1 MPGPRVWRGE
11 RGVALVL
18 ALMAVLLLSCLA
30 AAMALAASSE
40 TLVARHFSLGI
51 EARHAAEAAVQ
62 RAILDLVQSPDLD
75 AILTGVVRGL
85 FIDGGPG
92 GTRTLDDGSQVDLDA
107 VRHRANCARDTA
119 CSPSDLLGNPAGDRP
134 WGANNPVWQLLRVR
148 LCAESHG
155 VDPIAFLSRGAGGRR
170 SRRSRRRSWAR
181 CGRDGPGRPPAS
193 AAVRGHR
200 TARGSRPRRSHHPPA
215 EHRPRYTRR
224 PGRLVAVAALICTSL
239 KRSPAL
245 RRIRF
250 ATITC

>member
-1 MPGPRVWRGE
+1 VWRGE

-30 AAMALAASSE
+30 AAMVLAASAE

-62 RAILDLVQSPDLD
+62 RAIVDLAQSPDLD
-75 AILTGVVRGL
+75 AILTGVVRGS

-134 WGANNPVWQLLRVR
+134 WGANNPVWQLYEYGFARNLT
-148 LCAESHG
+148 ESIQSPFYLVVLAG
-155 VDPIAFLSRGAGGRR
+155 DDPEEVDGDP
-170 SRRSRRRSWAR
+170 
-181 CGRDGPGRPPAS
+181 GRDAGETGPGARLLLLRSEAIGP
-193 AAVRGHR
+193 RGVH
-200 TARGSRPRRSHHPPA
+200 A
-215 EHRPRYTRR
+215 
-224 PGRLVAVAALICTSL
+224 LVE
-239 KRSPAL
+239 
-245 RRIRF
+245 
-250 ATITC
+250 ATILLRSTGPGPPGARAVSWRWLR